1 MSTNQWI
8 FFSGGT
14 ILIIIF
20 SWVVSL
26 KEKRF
31 HGIPRFFVFEGL
43 LLLGLVQAKAWFV
56 NPLATRQIISWIL
69 FIASIYYAAFGIY
82 TYMKIAKPGANFEN
96 TTKLVS
102 TGLYKFIRHPM
113 YASLLF
119 LGWGMMLKDINP
131 LTVNIT
137 GLLSISVYLTCKVEE
152 KEMITRFGEE
162 YRDYMKR
169 TRMWIPGVI

>member
-8 FFSGGT
+8 LFSGGT

-43 LLLGLVQAKAWFV
+43 LLLGLIQAKVWFV
-56 NPLATRQIISWIL
+56 NPLVPRQIASWII

-82 TYMKIAKPGANFEN
+82 TYLKIAKPGSNFEN
-96 TTKLVS
+96 TTKLVT
-102 TGLYKFIRHPM
+102 TGLYKYIRHPM

-131 LTVNIT
+131 TTVNIT
-137 GLLSISVYLTCKVEE
+137 GLLSIAVYLTCKVEE
-152 KEMITRFGEE
+152 REMIARFGDYYKE
-162 YRDYMKR
+162 YMNK
-169 TRMWIPGVI
+169 TKLWIPFVL

>member
-14 ILIIIF
+14 ILIVIF
-20 SWVVSL
+20 TWIVSL
-26 KEKRF
+26 KEKRL

-43 LLLGLVQAKAWFV
+43 LLLGLLQYDVWFD
-56 NPLATRQIISWIL
+56 NPLLPRQIISWIL

-82 TYMKIAKPGANFEN
+82 TYMNIANPGSNFEN
-96 TTKLVS
+96 TTKLVT

-131 LTVNIT
+131 VTVNIT
-137 GLLSISVYLTCKVEE
+137 GLLSIAVYLTCKVEE
-152 KEMITRFGEE
+152 KEMIIRFGDE
-162 YRDYMKR
+162 YQDYIKK
-169 TRMWIPGVI
+169 TKLWIPGIL